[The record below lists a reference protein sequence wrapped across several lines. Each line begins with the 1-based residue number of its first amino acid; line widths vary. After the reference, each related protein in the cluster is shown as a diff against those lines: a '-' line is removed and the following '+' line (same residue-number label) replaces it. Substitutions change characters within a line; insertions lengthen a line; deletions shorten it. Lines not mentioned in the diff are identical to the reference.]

1 MNKLIELIERHRD
14 KWQKKWTKGT
24 QLRDSNSEHY
34 DPFLHGASV
43 GATKAY
49 NNVLQWIKNPSI
61 MSGEKD
67 LAPAF
72 EFPFDVPDND
82 GHIVFI
88 PMDNMTIRKELKLK
102 KGERVIV
109 SIRKEHEKE

>member
-1 MNKLIELIERHRD
+1 MSKSEERAYELYPDRKMQDVTVVQSFQRLCYQQGYE
-14 KWQKKWTKGT
+14 Q
-24 QLRDSNSEHY
+24 
-34 DPFLHGASV
+34 A
-43 GATKAY
+43 
-49 NNVLQWIKNPSI
+49 
-61 MSGEKD
+61 EKD

-82 GHIVFI
+82 GHIIFT

>member
-1 MNKLIELIERHRD
+1 MTKATQKSIE
-14 KWQKKWTKGT
+14 WQKANHPMAIGGDAFADMV
-24 QLRDSNSEHY
+24 DS
-34 DPFLHGASV
+34 F
-43 GATKAY
+43 
-49 NNVLQWIKNPSI
+49 NVNPAFVA
-61 MSGEKD
+61 GYKEAEKD

-72 EFPFDVPDND
+72 EFSFDVPDND
-82 GHIVFI
+82 GHIVFT